1 MGLYVC
7 VYATSLHPFE
17 DATKELEADHVPT
30 LHKTVLWYFELHK
43 VLFCFM
49 YCPLS
54 KSTMFDCA

>member
-30 LHKTVLWYFELHK
+30 LHKL
-43 VLFCFM
+43 
-49 YCPLS
+49 
-54 KSTMFDCA
+54 KSHWITPNAHSIAR